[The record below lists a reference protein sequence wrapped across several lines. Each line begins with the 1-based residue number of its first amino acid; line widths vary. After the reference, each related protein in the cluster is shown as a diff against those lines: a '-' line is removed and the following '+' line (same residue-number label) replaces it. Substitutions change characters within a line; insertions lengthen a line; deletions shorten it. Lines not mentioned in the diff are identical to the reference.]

1 MPLFS
6 PPMVLASLVG
16 VLVSFPVPTAT
27 YLSVITSLGSMDD
40 GDVVDKEGGG
50 GSPM

>member
-16 VLVSFPVPTAT
+16 VLVSFPVPTAAS
-27 YLSVITSLGSMDD
+27 LFVITSLGPMDD
-40 GDVVDKEGGG
+40 GGVVDKKG
-50 GSPM
+50 GSDGLM